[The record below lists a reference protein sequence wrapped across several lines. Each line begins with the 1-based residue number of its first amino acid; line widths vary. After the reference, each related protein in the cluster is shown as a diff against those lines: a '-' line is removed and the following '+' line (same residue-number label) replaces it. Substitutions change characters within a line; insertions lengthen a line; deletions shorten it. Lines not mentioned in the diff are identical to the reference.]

1 MKKALVL
8 TLIMVLAVAGIASAE
23 AKLGGEFKVEYKIDT
38 DKNDDADPGEA
49 SVPLELNVTAE
60 EEGVWS
66 IKADL
71 KVNANELN
79 VVELGDWSMNVT
91 DELFVADLWG
101 GDVEKDEV
109 KTPLGFVTTDEE
121 VKADANS
128 ARLRLSSDIMG
139 YADVTLDYHPDEL
152 FVFAS
157 KALDEVTVGAA
168 VQKDL
173 VEEGLV
179 GAAHVKYVYGPAT
192 LTGEVGLN
200 NTDGKDKDNTLLGG
214 KVDYKFNDKLS
225 FGGKV
230 THKAKNIVKD
240 GEQPAGELLLEPS
253 VTYTEDLFKVGGT
266 YTWKDDLDNK
276 DTKATNKIKA
286 NVTFRSNEDVDFG
299 DLFDDY
305 HTLTGYAAFAEG
317 AYTTAKDIDGDKE
330 PLMEVTLK
338 GAATA
343 VPDMVW
349 VKGEFV
355 YKSDKDETAEDED
368 FDFIKGNDSLTE
380 DVVLNAKDYYR
391 LTAEST
397 VKLTE
402 KVKVIPAVKY
412 AKWNNMTVT
421 NQGNIDLVD
430 DDPRIVNL
438 VAAKEMTDLELGA
451 ALTYALSDSSEIGVS
466 YTDRTQKTTTPDEE
480 LKDGFAK
487 VYFKTSF

>member
-23 AKLGGEFKVEYKIDT
+23 AKLGGELKVEYKIDT
-38 DKNDDADPGEA
+38 DKNDKAGTGEA
-49 SVPLELNVTAE
+49 SVPLKLKVTAE

-71 KVNANELN
+71 KANAKKDATN
-79 VVELGDWSMNVT
+79 VVLGDWSMNLT

-109 KTPLGFVTTDEE
+109 KTPMGFVTTGDE

-173 VEEGLV
+173 VKEGVV

-192 LTGEVGLN
+192 ITGEAGLD
-200 NTDGKDKDNTLLGG
+200 NTEGKDKDNTLLGG

-240 GEQPAGELLLEPS
+240 GGQPAGELLLEPS

-305 HTLTGYAAFAEG
+305 DTLTGYAAFAEG
-317 AYTTAKDIDGDKE
+317 AYTTAKGDKTADKKPTTE
-330 PLMEVTLK
+330 LTLK
-338 GAATA
+338 AAASA

-349 VKGEFV
+349 AYGEFE
-355 YKSDKDETAEDED
+355 YKSDEDKFGED
-368 FDFIKGNDSLTE
+368 FEFITKSGLD
-380 DVVLNAKDYYR
+380 AKDDEVTLKVKDYFKVK
-391 LTAEST
+391 AEGT
-397 VKLTE
+397 VQLTE

-412 AKWNNMTVT
+412 GKFTKVDIHAAES
-421 NQGNIDLVD
+421 DLSE
-430 DDPRIVNL
+430 L
-438 VAAKEMTDLELGA
+438 DLST

-466 YTDRTQKTTTPDEE
+466 YTNRTQKYAEE
-480 LKDGFAK
+480 PVNELNDSFAK